1 MEDNQKFV
9 IDDITKF
16 IESTR
21 VLVFDAF
28 GKTKDYTLDD
38 LSILLSDL
46 ADEEVEEL
54 NQMLTQDECV
64 IMSKDF
70 IKTRINKKTKNKTY
84 TIDTKTYMEMIE
96 CFNSRMV
103 SNMLNNLVNRGLLE
117 TAYDTECNDFVFWV
131 KEKDSDDKTET

>member
-103 SNMLNNLVNRGLLE
+103 SNMINNLVNRGLLE